1 MTGSVVLWHLV
12 REGQVGEGSTKEEA
26 AFKLDRVEKE
36 SRRRRKLGSIWKE
49 SLVEDIAILTIP

>member
-12 REGQVGEGSTKEEA
+12 REGQVDEGSTKEEA

>member
-1 MTGSVVLWHLV
+1 MLWHLV

-36 SRRRRKLGSIWKE
+36 SRRRKKLGGIWKE

>member
-1 MTGSVVLWHLV
+1 MLWHLV

-36 SRRRRKLGSIWKE
+36 SRRRKKLGGIWKE
-49 SLVEDIAILTIP
+49 SLVEDTAIFTIP

>member
-36 SRRRRKLGSIWKE
+36 SRRRKKLGGIWKE
-49 SLVEDIAILTIP
+49 SLVEDTAILTIP